1 MNKRKKKKT
10 LLCHVQKRGVE
21 PILKYDV
28 PQETVASAMEAVRQ
42 VMCVTTQTVKSVDQ
56 QAVLERLS
64 DTIARVLH
72 QQLESGL
79 VKAAADISGDVL
91 RHTLQCNV
99 KISASLILAN
109 LIADLSEIFND

>member
-1 MNKRKKKKT
+1 MKKRKKKT
-10 LLCHVQKRGVE
+10 LFCHVRKRVE
-21 PILKYDV
+21 KPVLKYSV
-28 PQETVASAMEAVRQ
+28 PQEVVASAMDTARR
-42 VMCVTTQTVKSVDQ
+42 VMTTQTDKSVDQ
-56 QAVLERLS
+56 QAVLELLE
-64 DTIARVLH
+64 DTIARALH

-79 VKAAADISGDVL
+79 AKAAANISGDFL